1 MQESFYH
8 ITKISDSINM
18 VTVDIVESNG
28 NLAKKMLVQFQF
40 KNAVKEL
47 NEWLTETQYRNLKS
61 LPLIEYCKIVPHPG
75 LFLEST
81 KN

>member
-1 MQESFYH
+1 
-8 ITKISDSINM
+8 M

-47 NEWLTETQYRNLKS
+47 TEWLTETQYKNLKS
-61 LPLIEYCKIVPHPG
+61 LPLIEYCKIIPHPD
-75 LFLEST
+75 LFLEIV